1 MVDAD
6 CNRSESALAS
16 GSAMLDGGEAP
27 TAATEAPATGAIDL
41 NELLRSGQ
49 KLPPS
54 ARPPE
59 PAGADGLEQQSWLQ
73 QLKMWAV
80 AQSRLEETPMY
91 QIKEQAFS
99 EQLEREAEARRR
111 QVLAQ
116 RKEYHRPMDFLQ
128 LERQAKLEAEE
139 RKWEAAPEP
148 ARPKPGAPVR
158 LPPCNSQYHVS
169 KFQLAARE
177 SHARRLNAEANKRQE
192 ACRRREAAREYAT
205 TTAAMR
211 RQPPLRKSASRLQP
225 PAAGKR
231 IDSIISGPPAS
242 RRGLYPAVRTYA
254 TLSPRRREAPSSQPP
269 SRVAHEQQVK
279 ALAARAATLNQRVRD
294 LEAERGEQ
302 RRGLENSVISDF
314 LAHETDKWEGA
325 LSTQQEVVAGYA
337 QAIRAKLELWEAL
350 GQVPSKAHQRGR

>member
-6 CNRSESALAS
+6 CNRSESALAG

-27 TAATEAPATGAIDL
+27 TAATEAPAAGAIDL

-128 LERQAKLEAEE
+128 LERQTT
-139 RKWEAAPEP
+139 
-148 ARPKPGAPVR
+148 
-158 LPPCNSQYHVS
+158 
-169 KFQLAARE
+169 
-177 SHARRLNAEANKRQE
+177 
-192 ACRRREAAREYAT
+192 EAARNGMMLEDVDVNDL
-205 TTAAMR
+205 M
-211 RQPPLRKSASRLQP
+211 
-225 PAAGKR
+225 
-231 IDSIISGPPAS
+231 
-242 RRGLYPAVRTYA
+242 
-254 TLSPRRREAPSSQPP
+254 
-269 SRVAHEQQVK
+269 
-279 ALAARAATLNQRVRD
+279 QR
-294 LEAERGEQ
+294 
-302 RRGLENSVISDF
+302 
-314 LAHETDKWEGA
+314 
-325 LSTQQEVVAGYA
+325 QEVLLRDAELL
-337 QAIRAKLELWEAL
+337 RAW
-350 GQVPSKAHQRGR
+350 